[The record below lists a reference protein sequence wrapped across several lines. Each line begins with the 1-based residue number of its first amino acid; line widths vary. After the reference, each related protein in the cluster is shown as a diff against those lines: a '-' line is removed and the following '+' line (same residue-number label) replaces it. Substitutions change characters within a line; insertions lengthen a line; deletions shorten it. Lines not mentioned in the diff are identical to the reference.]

1 VVPWEAM
8 SRRWV
13 RWGGITLFWVVEG
26 VLYGS
31 TFVKPGV
38 PFADAVRSPLVGAL
52 MWIPISVWE
61 MWLAER
67 HPLERGHVADR
78 LGVHVASA
86 AAVIF
91 LRTLAMIALNP
102 WVGWFERVPSF
113 GQVLIVSARANLLLY
128 ILILGAAHAM
138 HFARRAQER
147 ERHAERLEA
156 QITEAKLSA
165 LRSQLHPHFLFNAL
179 GAIAELMHRD
189 VDTADRM
196 IVRLSRLLRLALDE
210 SNAKEVTLAHEL
222 GCLEPYLELEKL
234 RLGDRLSVTMDIEP
248 AAREARLPGMM
259 LQPLVE
265 NAIRHGIAPR
275 TAPGTVA
282 IRARRADEALL
293 LEVEDDG
300 AGLAEGAANGVGL
313 TNTRARLR
321 ELYGSVST
329 LELEGA
335 PGRGT
340 RVRVSVP
347 QAREAA

>member
-1 VVPWEAM
+1 M
-8 SRRWV
+8 SRRWL
-13 RWGGITLFWVVEG
+13 RWGGITLFWAVEG
-26 VLYGS
+26 VLYGT

-38 PFADAVRSPLVGAL
+38 HFADAVRAPLVGAL

-61 MWLAER
+61 IWLAEHR
-67 HPLERGHVADR
+67 PLERGRIADR
-78 LGVHVASA
+78 LGVHVASVA
-86 AAVIF
+86 GVVLVRA
-91 LRTLAMIALNP
+91 LAMMALNP
-102 WVGWFERVPSF
+102 WVGWFERLPSF
-113 GQVLIVSARANLLLY
+113 GQILIVSARSNILLY
-128 ILILGAAHAM
+128 ILILGAAHAL

-147 ERHAERLEA
+147 ELHAERLEA

-210 SNAKEVTLAHEL
+210 ANTKEVTLAHEL

-248 AAREARLPGMM
+248 AAREALMPGMM

-282 IRARRADEALL
+282 IRARRDGEALL

-300 AGLAEGAANGVGL
+300 AGLAVDAANGVGL
-313 TNTRARLR
+313 SNTRARLR
-321 ELYGSVST
+321 ELYGSLST
-329 LELEGA
+329 LELDGG

-347 QAREAA
+347 QAGEAA

>member
-1 VVPWEAM
+1 M
-8 SRRWV
+8 SRRWLV
-13 RWGGITLFWVVEG
+13 WGGITLFWVVEG

-31 TFVKPGV
+31 TFVKPDV
-38 PFADAVRSPLVGAL
+38 PFSVAVRSPLVGAL

-61 MWLAER
+61 IWLAEHR
-67 HPLERGHVADR
+67 PLERGRVRER
-78 LGVHVASA
+78 LGVHIASA
-86 AAVIF
+86 AAVIV
-91 LRTLAMIALNP
+91 LRAVAMQALNP
-102 WVGWFERVPSF
+102 WVGWFDTTPSF
-113 GQVLIVSARANLLLY
+113 GQMLIVSTRANLLLY
-128 ILILGAAHAM
+128 MLILGAAHAL

-147 ERHAERLEA
+147 ELHAERLEA

-210 SNAKEVTLAHEL
+210 SNTKEVTLAHEL

-234 RLGDRLSVTMDIEP
+234 RLGDRLSVTMDIDP
-248 AAREARLPGMM
+248 AAWEALLPGMM

-275 TAPGTVA
+275 TAPGTVS

-300 AGLAEGAANGVGL
+300 LGLAVGAGNGVGL

-329 LELEGA
+329 LELSGS
-335 PGRGT
+335 PGHGT

-347 QAREAA
+347 QPREAA